1 MKKKLNVILANP
13 RSFCAGVVRAIDI
26 VEKALEVYGS
36 PIYSK
41 HEIVHNSFVVENLR
55 KKGVIFIE
63 DLNQVPEESVII
75 FSAHGVSPEVR
86 RQAEKRKLEI
96 IDATCPLVTKV
107 HKEAR
112 RYALRDYV
120 IILIGH
126 PEHVEVIGTL
136 GHAPRQTIVVSNLEE
151 VEKLN
156 ITKDKKIAY
165 VTQTTLSLDDT
176 AEIVSTLKKKY
187 PQLECPSKDDICYAT
202 QNRQNAVKELC
213 KKVDLL
219 IVIGSDISSNTL
231 RLVEIAKKKNMQV
244 HRIESKTEINAK
256 WFENISS
263 VGITAGASAPEVLV
277 QEIIQKI
284 DEIRNITQENLDYIA
299 ENTYFIVPPKLEK
312 KLAEKSGFR
321 FLKTVENLPKTL

>member
-312 KLAEKSGFR
+312 KLAEKRAFVS
-321 FLKTVENLPKTL
+321 

>member
-1 MKKKLNVILANP
+1 MKKELTLILANP

-26 VEKALEVYGS
+26 VEKALEIYGP

-312 KLAEKSGFR
+312 KLAEKRAFAS
-321 FLKTVENLPKTL
+321 

>member
-312 KLAEKSGFR
+312 KLAEKRAFAS
-321 FLKTVENLPKTL
+321 

>member
-1 MKKKLNVILANP
+1 M
-13 RSFCAGVVRAIDI
+13 
-26 VEKALEVYGS
+26 
-36 PIYSK
+36 
-41 HEIVHNSFVVENLR
+41 
-55 KKGVIFIE
+55 
-63 DLNQVPEESVII
+63 
-75 FSAHGVSPEVR
+75 
-86 RQAEKRKLEI
+86 EI

-312 KLAEKSGFR
+312 KLAEKRAFAS
-321 FLKTVENLPKTL
+321 

>member
-1 MKKKLNVILANP
+1 MKKKLTLILANP

-26 VEKALEVYGS
+26 VEKALEIYGA

-41 HEIVHNSFVVENLR
+41 HEIVHNSFVVESLR

-63 DLNQVPEESVII
+63 DLNQVPEKSVII

-86 RQAEKRKLEI
+86 KKAEQRNLEI

-112 RYALRDYV
+112 RYAIRDYV

-126 PEHVEVIGTL
+126 PNHVEVMGTL
-136 GHAPRQTIVVSNLEE
+136 GHAPKQTIVVSNLKEI
-151 VEKLN
+151 EKLN
-156 ITKDKKIAY
+156 IAKNRKIAY
-165 VTQTTLSLDDT
+165 ITQTTLSLDDT
-176 AEIVSTLKKKY
+176 AEIVSALKKKY

-213 KKVDLL
+213 KKIDLL

-263 VGITAGASAPEVLV
+263 VGIWSLC
-277 QEIIQKI
+277 
-284 DEIRNITQENLDYIA
+284 
-299 ENTYFIVPPKLEK
+299 
-312 KLAEKSGFR
+312 S
-321 FLKTVENLPKTL
+321 